1 MGRFAA
7 AERML
12 RERGYEVANPTR
24 FWACRCYGVLERCF
38 GAEAAY
44 VLTMLWCLWRL
55 WRCDYIY
62 KIPGWMYSRGAKIES
77 GWAYYFGVGQL
88 PPSVVVALD
97 KGMRQA
103 EGTGTAANAAGT
115 TAGNAGIEDAA
126 NEGHGGEARN
136 GVEAGMAAGRGTA
149 ANAAGTAATG
159 TTAGASPR
167 MIAKTIAAAVAMMTG
182 MIAAVMG
189 VVILSMI
196 LTGCRSVRQEV
207 IIREDTVV
215 KTVRERDS
223 IIVRDSIVEQQ
234 RGDTVR
240 VERWHTRWRDRT
252 LHDTVYVAKKDSG
265 MVRERGGGREGGRE
279 AEGDDR
285 AGKPH
290 GTLTWWQRVRMDV
303 GGFALLAAALAV
315 AVAVMR
321 RSSWFSRWP

>member
-1 MGRFAA
+1 MKVYISGKITGLSKEAYMGRFAA

-12 RERGYEVANPTR
+12 RERGYQVANPTR
-24 FWACRCYGVLERCF
+24 FWTCRCYGVLERCF

-88 PPSVVVALD
+88 APSVVVTLD

-115 TAGNAGIEDAA
+115 
-126 NEGHGGEARN
+126 
-136 GVEAGMAAGRGTA
+136 
-149 ANAAGTAATG
+149 AATG
-159 TTAGASPR
+159 TAAGTSPR
-167 MIAKTIAAAVAMMTG
+167 MIVETITTAVVMMTG
-182 MIAAVMG
+182 MIAAVAG

-223 IIVRDSIVEQQ
+223 IIVRDSIVERTQ
-234 RGDTVR
+234 GDTVR

-252 LHDTVYVAKKDSG
+252 LHDTVYVAKRDSG
-265 MVRERGGGREGGRE
+265 VVTERGGGRGGNRE
-279 AEGDDR
+279 AEGEDR

-290 GTLTWWQRVRMDV
+290 GTLTWWQRVRMDI
-303 GGFALLAAALAV
+303 GGFALLAAAVAV